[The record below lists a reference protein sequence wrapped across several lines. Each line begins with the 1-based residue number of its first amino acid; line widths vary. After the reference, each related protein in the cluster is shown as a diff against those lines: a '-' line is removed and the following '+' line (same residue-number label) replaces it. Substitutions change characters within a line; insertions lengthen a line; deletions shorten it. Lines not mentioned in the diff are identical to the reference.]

1 MMVSGILLVTDG
13 APSLD
18 GKAIAI
24 LCAGSLTL
32 AACVAFLVWCHGW
45 ARRRWRDHWPV
56 ILLTCLWFGIGAGAY
71 KLGLAWHAQQHSARC
86 GCHSSG
92 RVKPRLPA
100 ATVGGL
106 WPGGRTRFCNLSCAG
121 TLSLPRR
128 RPAIQPCR
136 CTKRQLPAVVAR
148 SGPAQRPFD
157 IAEQQ
162 RSVFTDQSG
171 EPALNL
177 DIICLEIA
185 GLIVRVFR
193 LQTNAARLFQQG
205 FQRGFLL
212 LDQCDNNV
220 AMIGRA

>member
-1 MMVSGILLVTDG
+1 MIKRQTGGILLLPLPTASDSYPHFCREMQPVFWQ
-13 APSLD
+13 SSMW
-18 GKAIAI
+18 
-24 LCAGSLTL
+24 CRRVQVGS
-32 AACVAFLVWCHGW
+32 GM
-45 ARRRWRDHWPV
+45 ARE
-56 ILLTCLWFGIGAGAY
+56 
-71 KLGLAWHAQQHSARC
+71 QHSARC
-86 GCHSSG
+86 GCHASG
-92 RVKPRLPA
+92 RVKPRMPA

-106 WPGGRTRFCNLSCAG
+106 WPGGQTRFCNLSCAG
-121 TLSLPRR
+121 TLSLSRR

>member
-1 MMVSGILLVTDG
+1 MGG
-13 APSLD
+13 R
-18 GKAIAI
+18 G
-24 LCAGSLTL
+24 
-32 AACVAFLVWCHGW
+32 
-45 ARRRWRDHWPV
+45 
-56 ILLTCLWFGIGAGAY
+56 GAGGTIGRSFCSCLRHQPATAIRVFVRKCSPCVGNPACGAGTH

-86 GCHSSG
+86 DCHASG
-92 RVKPRLPA
+92 RVKPRMPA

-106 WPGGRTRFCNLSCAG
+106 WPGGQTRFCNLSCAG
-121 TLSLPRR
+121 TLSLSRR

-193 LQTNAARLFQQG
+193 LQTNAARLF
-205 FQRGFLL
+205 
-212 LDQCDNNV
+212 
-220 AMIGRA
+220 

>member
-24 LCAGSLTL
+24 LCAGLLTL

-56 ILLTCLWFGIGAGAY
+56 ILLICLWFGIGAGAALLQMA
-71 KLGLAWHAQQHSARC
+71 KMPTAWQGPGKHLS
-86 GCHSSG
+86 
-92 RVKPRLPA
+92 LPA

-106 WPGGRTRFCNLSCAG
+106 WPGGQTRFCNLSCAG
-121 TLSLPRR
+121 TLSLSRR

-193 LQTNAARLFQQG
+193 LQTNAARLFQQR

-220 AMIGRA
+220 AMIGGA

>member
-24 LCAGSLTL
+24 LCAGLLTL

-86 GCHSSG
+86 GCHASG

-106 WPGGRTRFCNLSCAG
+106 WPGGQTRFCNLSCAG
-121 TLSLPRR
+121 TLSLSRR

>member
-1 MMVSGILLVTDG
+1 MGG
-13 APSLD
+13 R
-18 GKAIAI
+18 G
-24 LCAGSLTL
+24 
-32 AACVAFLVWCHGW
+32 
-45 ARRRWRDHWPV
+45 
-56 ILLTCLWFGIGAGAY
+56 GAGGTIGRSFCSCLRHQPATAIRVFVRKCSPCVGNPACGAGTH

-86 GCHSSG
+86 GCHASG
-92 RVKPRLPA
+92 RVEPRLPA

-106 WPGGRTRFCNLSCAG
+106 WPGGQTRFGNLSCAG
-121 TLSLPRR
+121 TLSLSRR

-193 LQTNAARLFQQG
+193 LQTNAARLFQQR

>member
-1 MMVSGILLVTDG
+1 MGGRDG
-13 APSLD
+13 AGGTIGRSFCSHVYGLVLVQARTSWVWH
-18 GKAIAI
+18 GTHSNTARIAVAMHRGA
-24 LCAGSLTL
+24 LSRACQPPQS
-32 AACVAFLVWCHGW
+32 AA
-45 ARRRWRDHWPV
+45 
-56 ILLTCLWFGIGAGAY
+56 Y
-71 KLGLAWHAQQHSARC
+71 
-86 GCHSSG
+86 G
-92 RVKPRLPA
+92 R
-100 ATVGGL
+100 
-106 WPGGRTRFCNLSCAG
+106 PGGQTRFCNLSCAG
-121 TLSLPRR
+121 TLSLSRR

-136 CTKRQLPAVVAR
+136 WTKRQLPAVVAR

>member
-24 LCAGSLTL
+24 LCAGLLTL

-71 KLGLAWHAQQHSARC
+71 KLGLAWHAQQHSAHC
-86 GCHSSG
+86 GCHASG

-106 WPGGRTRFCNLSCAG
+106 WPGGQTRFGNLSCAG
-121 TLSLPRR
+121 TLSLSRR
-128 RPAIQPCR
+128 RPAIQPFR

-148 SGPAQRPFD
+148 FGLAQRPFD

>member
-1 MMVSGILLVTDG
+1 M
-13 APSLD
+13 
-18 GKAIAI
+18 
-24 LCAGSLTL
+24 
-32 AACVAFLVWCHGW
+32 
-45 ARRRWRDHWPV
+45 
-56 ILLTCLWFGIGAGAY
+56 
-71 KLGLAWHAQQHSARC
+71 GLAWHAQQHSARC
-86 GCHSSG
+86 DCHASG
-92 RVKPRLPA
+92 RVKPRMPA

-106 WPGGRTRFCNLSCAG
+106 WPGGQTRFCNLSCAG
-121 TLSLPRR
+121 TLSLSRR
-128 RPAIQPCR
+128 RPAIQPFR

-148 SGPAQRPFD
+148 FGLAQRPFD

>member
-18 GKAIAI
+18 GKAIAS
-24 LCAGSLTL
+24 LCAGLLTL
-32 AACVAFLVWCHGW
+32 AACVAFLVWRHGW

-86 GCHSSG
+86 GCHASG

-106 WPGGRTRFCNLSCAG
+106 WPGGQTRFCNLSCAG
-121 TLSLPRR
+121 TLSLSRR

-193 LQTNAARLFQQG
+193 LQTNAARLFQQR